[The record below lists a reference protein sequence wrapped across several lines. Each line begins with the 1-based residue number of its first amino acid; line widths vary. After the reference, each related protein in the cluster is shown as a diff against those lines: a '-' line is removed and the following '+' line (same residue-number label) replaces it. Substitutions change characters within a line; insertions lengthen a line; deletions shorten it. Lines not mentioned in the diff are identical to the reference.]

1 MTGEGVL
8 TLETRNLI
16 VDGTTASVHKGVAP
30 GEYVTIT
37 VSDTGVGI
45 DPDQREHIFE
55 PFFTT
60 KPVGDGTGLG
70 LSMVYGFTKRA
81 RGDVLVESEPG
92 RGTLV
97 RLYFPRSAAAP
108 TESHKP
114 AESPGKAPGGNET
127 ILVVDDEEDLAML
140 AKTGLSRLGYRVL
153 TAGNAQQAMKI
164 LAAHPTVDLLFT
176 DLAMPGKMD
185 GVSLAETATRKFP
198 GLKVL
203 LASGYSEQA
212 DSSRLLRYRQ
222 SLVPKPYRIAEL
234 AARIRDALD
243 KEAGA

>member
-1 MTGEGVL
+1 
-8 TLETRNLI
+8 
-16 VDGTTASVHKGVAP
+16 
-30 GEYVTIT
+30 VTIT

-45 DPDQREHIFE
+45 DPDQRERIFE

-60 KPVGDGTGLG
+60 KPPGKGTGLG
-70 LSMVYGFTKRA
+70 LSMVYGFVKRA

-97 RLYFPRSAAAP
+97 RLYLPRSAAAA
-108 TESHKP
+108 TEADDT
-114 AESPGKAPGGNET
+114 AEPLAQAPGGSET

-153 TAGNAQQAMKI
+153 TAGDAQQAMEI

-185 GVSLAETATRKFP
+185 GVFLAEMATRKFP

-203 LASGYSEQA
+203 LASGYSQHA
-212 DSSRLLRYRQ
+212 DSSSFVRYRQ

-234 AARIRDALD
+234 AARIRNALDSALD